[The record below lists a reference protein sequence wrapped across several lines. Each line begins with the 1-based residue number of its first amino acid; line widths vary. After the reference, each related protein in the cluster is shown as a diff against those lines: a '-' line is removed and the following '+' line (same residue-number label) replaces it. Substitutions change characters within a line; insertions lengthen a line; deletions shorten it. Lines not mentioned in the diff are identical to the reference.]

1 VPKLTGST
9 ETRQAAPASRRAG
22 RQDEGLRMRYRC
34 AVLDDYQNVALS
46 LADWGKIAGD
56 VDVTVFSKPMS
67 GPDEVHRTLKD
78 FHIVCMMRERTPFR
92 RNTIEALPNLK
103 LLITTGAR
111 NASIDMAAAA
121 ERGITVCGTGAFGNP
136 TTGITFGLILELTRR
151 IGYEHARLKSGE
163 LWQVTLGPDIE
174 GRTLGIIGLGKLGQ
188 RVAGVAKAFGMKVI
202 AWSPN
207 LTPEKCKEAGVDY
220 ATKEDLFRN
229 ADIVTIH
236 VQLGDRSR
244 GMVTAKEFG
253 LMKPTSY
260 IVNTARGPIIEEKA
274 LIAALNERRIAGA
287 GLDVFD
293 VEPLPLDH
301 PFRRMDNVVITPHLG
316 YVSRQNYEHYF
327 PDIVEDIRAFIDGK
341 PVRVV
346 K

>member
-1 VPKLTGST
+1 
-9 ETRQAAPASRRAG
+9 
-22 RQDEGLRMRYRC
+22 MRYRC
-34 AVLDDYQNVALS
+34 AVLDDYQNVALK

-56 VDVTVFSKPMS
+56 VDVTTFNKPLG
-67 GPDEVHRTLKD
+67 GPEEVARALRD

-92 RNTIEALPNLK
+92 RNTLEALPNLK

-121 ERGITVCGTGAFGNP
+121 ERGVTVCSTGSFGNP

-151 IGYEHARLKSGE
+151 IGYEHARLKAGE
-163 LWQVTLGPDIE
+163 LWQTTLGPDIE
-174 GRTLGIIGLGKLGQ
+174 GMTLGIVGLGKLGQ

-202 AWSPN
+202 AWSQN
-207 LTPEKCKEAGVDY
+207 LTAEKCREAGVDY
-220 ATKEDLFRN
+220 AAKDDLFRN

-236 VQLGDRSR
+236 LQLSDRSR
-244 GMVTAKEFG
+244 GTISARELG
-253 LMKPTSY
+253 LMKPSAY
-260 IVNTARGPIIEEKA
+260 LINTARGPIVEEKA

-316 YVSRQNYEHYF
+316 YVSRQNYGKYF

-341 PVRVV
+341 PVRVI

>member
-1 VPKLTGST
+1 MLSPADGRGWPFV
-9 ETRQAAPASRRAG
+9 ASRRRKAEK
-22 RQDEGLRMRYRC
+22 DAEMRYRC
-34 AVLDDYQNVALS
+34 AILDDYQNVALK
-46 LADWGKIAGD
+46 LADWSKITGD
-56 VDVTVFSKPMS
+56 VDITVFNQHLD
-67 GPDEVHRTLKD
+67 GPEAVHRALKD
-78 FHIVCMMRERTPFR
+78 FDIVCMMRERTPFR

-121 ERGITVCGTGAFGNP
+121 ERGITVCSTSSYGNP

-151 IGYEHARLKSGE
+151 IGFEHARLKAGQP
-163 LWQVTLGPDIE
+163 WQVTLGPDIE
-174 GRTLGIIGLGKLGQ
+174 GMTLGIIGLGKLGT

-207 LTPEKCKEAGVDY
+207 LTAERCKEVGVDY
-220 ATKEDLFRN
+220 AAKEDLFRQ

-244 GMVTAKEFG
+244 GLVGAKELG
-253 LMKPTSY
+253 LMKPSAC

-274 LIAALNERRIAGA
+274 LLAALTERRIAGA

-301 PFRRMDNVVITPHLG
+301 PFRTMDNVVITPHLG
-316 YVSRQNYEHYF
+316 YVSRQNYQHYF
-327 PDIVEDIRAFIDGK
+327 PDIVDDIRGFIDGK
-341 PVRVV
+341 PVRVIA